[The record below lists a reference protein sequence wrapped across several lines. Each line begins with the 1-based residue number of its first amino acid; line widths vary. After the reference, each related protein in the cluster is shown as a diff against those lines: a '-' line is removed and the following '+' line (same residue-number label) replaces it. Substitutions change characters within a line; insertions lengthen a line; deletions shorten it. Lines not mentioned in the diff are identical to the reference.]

1 MRLRKRFCSG
11 KIRKIEEILVF
22 WANFLEALYFFAS
35 EVLKS
40 IVDKIND
47 FANNRLQNLQ
57 SFAF

>member
-1 MRLRKRFCSG
+1 
-11 KIRKIEEILVF
+11 
-22 WANFLEALYFFAS
+22 LYFFAS

-47 FANNRLQNLQ
+47 FANGCLQNLQ

>member
-1 MRLRKRFCSG
+1 MRVRKRLDAG
-11 KIRKIEEILVF
+11 KIRKIGWILVF

-47 FANNRLQNLQ
+47 FANGCLQNLQ